1 MNQSKP
7 LSLSLKMMRPHP
19 TRQPHPI
26 YRPFYLYK
34 KGLCIYIGAKPEG
47 PPAVEKVQSVF
58 VSMKWNEVFCNTFK
72 ALKPQT
78 SDIRR
83 QVDFILPSMPMVEAC
98 RADDFDFF
106 ESFIA
111 AGKLTIEQMHHAA
124 RRYYLGKSK
133 SGKAIFWMIDD
144 MFQPLDA
151 HIGSTWISCLLKA
164 REPLLD
170 SWQVQHC
177 LFGLHLL
184 CHTDHTDLT
193 DYNLQA
199 NMSQRLSRSVRS
211 VRSVCDYKSIS
222 VVESEASAVVLSE
235 LFPESIWLAYATTS
249 HLVPDLF
256 APLEGQ
262 TVTIY
267 PRTDPTQS
275 TFLFFEDLVDQT
287 LRHYDLDLHVDTT
300 LEDHATEDQKERCID
315 ILDFIKEPLFDPNS
329 AIIPLE

>member
-58 VSMKWNEVFCNTFK
+58 VSMKWNDIFCNTFK

-106 ESFIA
+106 EPFIA
-111 AGKLTIEQMHHAA
+111 AGKLTVEQMHHAT
-124 RRYYLGKSK
+124 RRYHLGKSK

-144 MFQPLDA
+144 MIQPLDA
-151 HIGSTWISCLLKA
+151 HIGSTWISSLLKA

-177 LFGLHLL
+177 LFGLHLVNHGDCPNDSSAAKIRGTVPCDSPGSSRAEL
-184 CHTDHTDLT
+184 P
-193 DYNLQA
+193 
-199 NMSQRLSRSVRS
+199 LS
-211 VRSVCDYKSIS
+211 I
-222 VVESEASAVVLSE
+222 VESEASAVVLSE

-249 HLVPDLF
+249 HLLPDLF